1 MSLVP
6 ILGALFGIAN
16 GWGYIGESKVSVAAM
31 FGLPRPTYTPF
42 RDVTLPVPDGTTQ
55 VDHVFVRSRNQEHGW
70 VDFWQRP

>member
-6 ILGALFGIAN
+6 ILGALFGTAN

-42 RDVTLPVPDGTTQ
+42 RDVTLPVSRRHNPSRPCI
-55 VDHVFVRSRNQEHGW
+55 RS
-70 VDFWQRP
+70 